1 MMGILD
7 KAFEMLGD
15 NHLPLMDSRT
25 KLLQAALSLIANNG
39 QTGGLHGLVERFQEA
54 GLGNA
59 ISSWIGS
66 GENVPIT
73 AEQMEQV
80 LGEGHLQQ
88 ISEETGLPEHDV
100 ADRLSDMLPDLIDK
114 LTPAGH
120 IPQGGLGNMSALLDH
135 FMGGYH

>member
-1 MMGILD
+1 MGILD
-7 KAFEMLGD
+7 RALDMLGD
-15 NHLPLMDSRT
+15 NHLPLMDART

-39 QTGGLHGLVERFQEA
+39 QAGGLHGLVERFQEA

-59 ISSWIGS
+59 IRSWIGS
-66 GENVPIT
+66 GSNIPVT

-114 LTPAGH
+114 LTPGGH
-120 IPQGGLGNMSALLDH
+120 IPQGGLGNMSVLLDH

>member
-1 MMGILD
+1 MGILD
-7 KAFEMLGD
+7 RAIEMLGD

-25 KLLQAALSLIANNG
+25 RLLQAALSLIANNG
-39 QTGGLHGLVERFQEA
+39 QAGGLSGLVERFQEA

-59 ISSWIGS
+59 IHSWIGT
-66 GENVPIT
+66 GQNVPVT

-88 ISEETGLPEHDV
+88 IAEETGLPHPDV
-100 ADRLSDMLPDLIDK
+100 AERLSAMLPDLIDK

-120 IPQGGLGNMSALLDH
+120 VPQGGLGNMSALLDQ

>member
-1 MMGILD
+1 MGILD
-7 KAFEMLGD
+7 RAFEMLGD
-15 NHLPLMDSRT
+15 NHLPLMDART

-39 QTGGLHGLVERFQEA
+39 QTGGLQGLMERFQEA
-54 GLGNA
+54 GLGNV

-66 GENVPIT
+66 GENVPVT

-120 IPQGGLGNMSALLDH
+120 VPQGGLGNMSALLDH

>member
-1 MMGILD
+1 MGILD

-39 QTGGLHGLVERFQEA
+39 QTGGLQGLMERFQEA
-54 GLGNA
+54 GLGNV
-59 ISSWIGS
+59 INSWIGN
-66 GENVPIT
+66 GENVPVT

-120 IPQGGLGNMSALLDH
+120 IPQGGLGNMSVLLDH